1 MPHSNE
7 TSTAALSRP
16 GSGLS
21 LSVLGLL
28 FLINFFIAHGCIDGI
43 NWNEN
48 ENTVNILN
56 SLISGSVKGFLLEL
70 FQAFSSQC
78 QKTIQISLIYLI
90 VI

>member
-48 ENTVNILN
+48 ENTQFAYFWECERVFIGV
-56 SLISGSVKGFLLEL
+56 IS
-70 FQAFSSQC
+70 SSE
-78 QKTIQISLIYLI
+78 
-90 VI
+90 